1 MYLQIKKK
9 RDWIGQVIEA
19 QKEYFNLMFWTYNA
33 LFYNVGI
40 IQDIGAKG
48 IHLEQNW
55 SKA

>member
-1 MYLQIKKK
+1 MDLQIKKK
-9 RDWIGQVIEA
+9 RDWTGQVIEA